1 MAARPP
7 VAALN
12 TGHPVSALEGC
23 PITAYEN
30 WVLAGGTGHLTLL
43 QVDTT
48 TDAENIDVKVDL
60 YIPHVIC
67 QAGRV
72 VNLPLDAIAWGS
84 AASGLHAAAV
94 GGGTV
99 VVHRFSD
106 KVKNPSSEELFKLA
120 LPTNSLFAPTRS
132 CCFLGGS
139 IERLAVVGDDCRCH
153 LLQLDKTR
161 GAAATADSAPPAAV
175 ERTYSLSSPG
185 VAVRTHSREPSQL
198 MIAEEDG
205 KVHFVDLRMPGT
217 RPSLSRDLP
226 AGETDPGGLRD
237 ADWSSC
243 DPYHVGGVCGKRWF
257 VWDLRQAGVAP
268 KPYVGETQLSGALCF
283 RWHPYA
289 ASFAT
294 AGATVEPLRAHV
306 QLNDLQPVDAAPA
319 TGAAAGWAAGAASPP
334 RLFAHDL
341 PTRVATISW
350 LYTQP
355 PLLLGAADT
364 KVCLWSPR
372 PDGPSSAIM

>member
-1 MAARPP
+1 MLLASAAVQTP

-43 QVDTT
+43 YVDTT
-48 TDAENIDVKVDL
+48 TDAENICIKDDL
-60 YIPHVIC
+60 PHEG
-67 QAGRV
+67 A
-72 VNLPLDAIAWGS
+72 LDAIAWGS

-106 KVKNPSSEELFKLA
+106 KVGELFKLA

-132 CCFLGGS
+132 CCFLDGS

-153 LLQLDKTR
+153 LLQLAHTR
-161 GAAATADSAPPAAV
+161 GIAATADSAPPAAV

-306 QLNDLQPVDAAPA
+306 QLNDLQPVDAAPT

>member
-1 MAARPP
+1 MLLANAAVQTP

-43 QVDTT
+43 YVDTT
-48 TDAENIDVKVDL
+48 TDAENICIK
-60 YIPHVIC
+60 
-67 QAGRV
+67 R
-72 VNLPLDAIAWGS
+72 NLPHKGALNAIAWGS
-84 AASGLHAAAV
+84 AASGWHAAAV

-99 VVHRFSD
+99 VVHRLSD
-106 KVKNPSSEELFKLA
+106 EVVFKLA
-120 LPTNSLFAPTRS
+120 LPTNSPFAPTRS
-132 CCFLGGS
+132 CCFLDGS

-153 LLQLDKTR
+153 LLQLAHTK
-161 GAAATADSAPPAAV
+161 GAAATTDSAPPAAV
-175 ERTYSLSSPG
+175 ERTFTLSSPG
-185 VAVRTHSREPSQL
+185 VAVRSHSREPSLL

-205 KVHFVDLRMPGT
+205 KVHFVDLRSKDT

-237 ADWSSC
+237 ADWSNC

-268 KPYVGETQLSGALCF
+268 KPYVGEAQLSGALCF

-294 AGATVEPLRAHV
+294 AGATVEPSRVHV
-306 QLNDLQPVDAAPA
+306 QLNDLQNVDAAPA
-319 TGAAAGWAAGAASPP
+319 TGAAQP

-341 PTRVATISW
+341 PTRVATIAW

-364 KVCLWSPR
+364 KVCLWSPY
-372 PDGPSSAIM
+372 GPSSAIM